1 MKTSITFE
9 IHIISFQFH
18 QSIRINNL
26 LNKKHIIEL
35 LHLMSL
41 SPPSK
46 KQKTDIEPQEKKPTM
61 SIKTLKVKFLS
72 ENATLPARGSTG
84 AAGYD
89 LFR

>member
-1 MKTSITFE
+1 
-9 IHIISFQFH
+9 
-18 QSIRINNL
+18 
-26 LNKKHIIEL
+26 
-35 LHLMSL
+35 MSL